1 MLQLGIIHTS
11 TETLEQ
17 LQAMTAERMSSVEVA
32 KLIDTSI
39 LPSLARCGNVNQV
52 AGRLIQ
58 YARFAEQIGAGVILN
73 ACSSVGEVVAR
84 TRAAVNIL
92 VIRIDEALAGVAVAR
107 ASKLG
112 VAATRP
118 TTLNLTTRMLEAKAR
133 EASRATFLQPRL
145 PEVESARVL
154 SSPRLGMECVR
165 QAIVA
170 NARGNEPGVS
180 GRPRRIGPP

>member
-133 EASRATFLQPRL
+133 EASRATFLTTAFARSRKRQGPVQPALGHGVRSTGDRG
-145 PEVESARVL
+145 EC
-154 SSPRLGMECVR
+154 PRE
-165 QAIVA
+165 
-170 NARGNEPGVS
+170 
-180 GRPRRIGPP
+180 